1 MECQDYGLTR
11 DTERNNLNLNPL
23 QRGGVLPVEARKALY
38 EFSEGYSVCDYCA
51 GRLDEISKPNIK
63 GFLDDLAKFM
73 NIDHARTVHGA
84 REGKFAVM
92 HSLCKPGDTIII
104 DGNAHY
110 TTHVA
115 AERAGLNMVEVPN
128 TDYPNYEIRPEKYKE
143 VLDDLTDQGEDISL
157 ALLTHVDGNYG
168 NLTDSSS
175 IGKIAHDAGV
185 PLLLNCAY
193 SMGRLPID
201 AKKLNADFVV
211 GSGHKSMAASGP
223 IGVLGLKEEWA
234 DTILKRSD
242 RHAVKELEMLG
253 CTSRGA
259 PVATLMASLPFVIE
273 RLKNWDEEV
282 ISTRN
287 FVDKMEKIGGVT
299 QLGIQPTKHDLVRFE
314 TPVFDKIAG
323 KHPRRG
329 FFLYEELKKRNI
341 VGIKRGQTKWFKCS
355 IFGFSQEQ
363 KEYIGKSFTEIVDKY
378 RNQ

>member
-1 MECQDYGLTR
+1 
-11 DTERNNLNLNPL
+11 
-23 QRGGVLPVEARKALY
+23 
-38 EFSEGYSVCDYCA
+38 
-51 GRLDEISKPNIK
+51 
-63 GFLDDLAKFM
+63 
-73 NIDHARTVHGA
+73 
-84 REGKFAVM
+84 
-92 HSLCKPGDTIII
+92 
-104 DGNAHY
+104 
-110 TTHVA
+110 
-115 AERAGLNMVEVPN
+115 
-128 TDYPNYEIRPEKYKE
+128 
-143 VLDDLTDQGEDISL
+143 
-157 ALLTHVDGNYG
+157 
-168 NLTDSSS
+168 
-175 IGKIAHDAGV
+175 
-185 PLLLNCAY
+185 
-193 SMGRLPID
+193 MGRLPID